1 MGRSASVS
9 RICRIKRQRT
19 TVDHFTMKLA
29 ISILFLS
36 TTSTGAPSMSLRRTM
51 PTGHTENTLAENQ
64 KQTAMKIQHHIV
76 PWIQHLEDILKL
88 SIERQYNETS
98 QLYKYIDALEKR
110 IAYLKNDTDENLK
123 ALQENTKENLISLQ
137 TMTNWNDEKILEA
150 TVMNSMKHLDT
161 SLNTDSAPASPST
174 LPSVNLKSWSFKE
187 PIIST
192 ADVET
197 FSPPRRLPMISTNTT
212 PAPYSTKPPCI
223 AGGLKNC

>member
-29 ISILFLS
+29 ISILFLA

-51 PTGHTENTLAENQ
+51 PTGHAENTLAENQ

-76 PWIQHLEDILKL
+76 PWIQNLEDILKL

-110 IAYLKNDTDENLK
+110 IAYMKSDTNENLK

-197 FSPPRRLPMISTNTT
+197 FSLQEGCR
-212 PAPYSTKPPCI
+212 
-223 AGGLKNC
+223 